1 MNVRLLIGD
10 TYIVLQW
17 HPIHIFIKKKQKN
30 KKTKQKKLLLRANTM
45 GISKEN
51 LFSEHVFS
59 FVFEMTYSCQFKWLQ
74 LFSLCMY

>member
-10 TYIVLQW
+10 AYIVLQW
-17 HPIHIFIKKKQKN
+17 HHIDIFIKKKPKKKN
-30 KKTKQKKLLLRANTM
+30 KKKLLFRANTM
-45 GISKEN
+45 GIRKEN

-59 FVFEMTYSCQFKWLQ
+59 FVFEMTYSCQFKWL